1 MAYRQTAAVAER
13 LADKRR
19 LIIKA
24 VRQVVAEVGFRDAQI
39 TMVVAASGISTGT
52 VYRHFGSKAEL
63 YAEAVSVNSQYELD
77 ILLAIANSDG
87 PAVDRIEDA
96 IRVFASRALRVKRLA
111 WAMIAEPV
119 DAEVDVTRMKYRRA
133 YGDMFRDL
141 IEEGIAAGDLPPQNS
156 AASAACFFG
165 ALIEGLIGPLAP
177 GAARPTEESRLI
189 DAIVTFCL
197 RAIGTSP
204 SDPLAQ
210 IGDKYG
216 TVVPFS
222 PGEDPST

>member
-1 MAYRQTAAVAER
+1 MAYRQTPAVAEK

-19 LIIKA
+19 QIIKA

-39 TMVVAASGISTGT
+39 MMVVAASGISTGT

-63 YAEAVSVNSQYELD
+63 YAEAVSVNSQFELD

-87 PAVDRIEDA
+87 SPLDRIEDA
-96 IRVFASRALRVKRLA
+96 IRVFATRALRVKRLA

-119 DAEVDVTRMKYRRA
+119 EAEVDVARLKYRRA
-133 YGDMFRDL
+133 YGQMFRAL
-141 IEEGIAAGDLPPQNS
+141 IDEGIAAGELPPQNS

-177 GAARPTEESRLI
+177 GTVRPTEESRLI
-189 DAIVTFCL
+189 DAIVLFCL
-197 RAIGTSP
+197 RAIGASP
-204 SDPLAQ
+204 DDPLASAD
-210 IGDKYG
+210 IKKG
-216 TVVPFS
+216 TVIPFK
-222 PGEDPST
+222 PGEGVSE